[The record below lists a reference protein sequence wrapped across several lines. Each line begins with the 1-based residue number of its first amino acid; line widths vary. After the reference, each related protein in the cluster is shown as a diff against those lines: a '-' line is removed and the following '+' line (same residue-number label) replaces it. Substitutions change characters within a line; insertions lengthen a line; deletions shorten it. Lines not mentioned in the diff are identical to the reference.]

1 VARARR
7 VKPDEQL
14 TLVEHLDE
22 LRSRIIVVLAVLTV
36 GIAVCFYKS
45 EAILNFLAAPLPSNT
60 PGHPEAAYKFLA
72 TSPLDG
78 ILTSISIAIYSSLLL
93 TMPIATYQ
101 LYAFVIPAFAE
112 QHHKH
117 LKPLVMMIPA
127 LFVCGVIFSWY
138 LVVPPAIDFLVGYN
152 TDAFNYQLRAKDYI
166 QFVLLTLL
174 AMGLVFEMPAVM
186 LVLARLRIMS
196 SALMRRHWRASIVAL
211 AVLAMLLPG
220 VDPISFIVE
229 FLPLLALY
237 GLSYFIVLGVERGRG
252 GELPTPN
259 VG

>member
-1 VARARR
+1 M
-7 VKPDEQL
+7 
-14 TLVEHLDE
+14 
-22 LRSRIIVVLAVLTV
+22 
-36 GIAVCFYKS
+36 
-45 EAILNFLAAPLPSNT
+45 AAPLPQPN
-60 PGHPEAAYKFLA
+60 GHAYQFLA

-78 ILTSISIAIYSSLLL
+78 ILTSISVAIYGGLLL

-127 LFVCGVIFSWY
+127 LFGCGVIFGWY
-138 LVVPPAIDFLVGYN
+138 LVVPPTIGFLVGYN
-152 TDAFNYQLRAKDYI
+152 DQAFNYQLRAKDYV

-174 AMGLVFEMPAVM
+174 AMGVVFEMPAVM

-229 FLPLLALY
+229 FIPLLALY

-259 VG
+259 AG

>member
-22 LRSRIIVVLAVLTV
+22 LRTRIVVVLAVLTIGV
-36 GIAVCFYKS
+36 GLAFYKS
-45 EAILNFLAAPLPSNT
+45 GTILNYLADPLPHK
-60 PGHPEAAYKFLA
+60 PGGHYHFLA

-78 ILTSISIAIYSSLLL
+78 ILTSISISIYSGLLL
-93 TMPIATYQ
+93 AMPIASYQ

-117 LKPLVMMIPA
+117 LRPLLLMIPG
-127 LFVCGVIFSWY
+127 LFIVGVVFAWY
-138 LVVPPAIDFLVGYN
+138 LVVPPAIDFLVNYN
-152 TDAFNYQLRAKDYI
+152 NQAFNYQLRAKDYI

-174 AMGLVFEMPAVM
+174 AMGIVFEMPVVM
-186 LVLARLRIMS
+186 LILARLQIVS
-196 SALMRRHWRASIVAL
+196 SALMRRHWRISIVVL

-229 FLPLLALY
+229 FIPLLALY
-237 GLSYFIVLGVERGRG
+237 GLSYFIVRAVEKARGDSPDMEPSAG
-252 GELPTPN
+252 T
-259 VG
+259 

>member
-1 VARARR
+1 MLRR
-7 VKPDEQL
+7 PRVHPTDQL
-14 TLVEHLDE
+14 TLVDHLDE
-22 LRSRIIVVLAVLTV
+22 LRSRLVVVLAVLTV
-36 GIAVCFYKS
+36 AVGVCFWQAG
-45 EAILNFLAAPLPSNT
+45 AILNAMAAPLPQ
-60 PGHPEAAYKFLA
+60 PGGHAYQFLA

-78 ILTSISIAIYSSLLL
+78 ILTSISIAIYSALLL

-127 LFVCGVIFSWY
+127 LFVCGVIFGWY

-152 TDAFNYQLRAKDYI
+152 SQAFNYQLRAKDYI

-174 AMGLVFEMPAVM
+174 AMGIVFEMPAVM

-196 SALMRRHWRASIVAL
+196 SALMRRHWRISIVVL
-211 AVLAMLLPG
+211 AVVAMLLPG

-229 FLPLLALY
+229 FIPLLVLY
-237 GLSYFIVLGVERGRG
+237 GLSYFIVVGVERARG
-252 GELPTPN
+252 ADEPDPEPLT
-259 VG
+259 